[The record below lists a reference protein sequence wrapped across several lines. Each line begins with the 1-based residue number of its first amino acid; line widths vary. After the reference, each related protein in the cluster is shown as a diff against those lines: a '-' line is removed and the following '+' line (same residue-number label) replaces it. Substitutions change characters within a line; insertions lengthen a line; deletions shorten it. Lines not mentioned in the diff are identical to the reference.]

1 MTQELIQTE
10 WVVRVVQV
18 NLAPLRL
25 ILGLLLLL
33 LTSPQGL
40 VLLSEL
46 ECRLLLL
53 LTEKSRACCLRGRGV
68 QGQSP
73 ENVLGFN
80 KYTY

>member
-18 NLAPLRL
+18 NLALRL
-25 ILGLLLLL
+25 IKLLGLLLLL

-46 ECRLLLL
+46 ECRLLL
-53 LTEKSRACCLRGRGV
+53 TEKSRACCLRGRG
-68 QGQSP
+68 
-73 ENVLGFN
+73 E
-80 KYTY
+80 

>member
-1 MTQELIQTE
+1 MTQELIKTE

-18 NLAPLRL
+18 NLALRL
-25 ILGLLLLL
+25 IQLLGLLLRL

-53 LTEKSRACCLRGRGV
+53 TEKTRACCLRGRG
-68 QGQSP
+68 
-73 ENVLGFN
+73 E
-80 KYTY
+80 

>member
-1 MTQELIQTE
+1 VTQELIQTE

-25 ILGLLLLL
+25 IELLGLLLLL

-46 ECRLLLL
+46 ECRLLL
-53 LTEKSRACCLRGRGV
+53 TEKSRACCLRGR
-68 QGQSP
+68 
-73 ENVLGFN
+73 EE
-80 KYTY
+80 